1 MVFVKIQKPEYSTE
15 IAHTKNRR
23 IAMNISTTDFDIS
36 QIRYLFS
43 SMIRQAQ
50 QDLFPTEMD
59 NIRGM
64 GTVTDL

>member
-1 MVFVKIQKPEYSTE
+1 
-15 IAHTKNRR
+15 
-23 IAMNISTTDFDIS
+23 MNISTTDFDIS

-50 QDLFPTEMD
+50 QNLFPTEMD